1 MGSEYALVVW
11 KHDLASVG
19 SMFHF
24 PASKPRLVNTL
35 GPPGRILLLGPQIS
49 YNSKTVPLLVSV
61 FLFSEG
67 FPVKCKDDEKKNY
80 PISIL
85 CGKFRNNLCIS
96 AI

>member
-67 FPVKCKDDEKKNY
+67 FPVKCKDDEKKKLSYIN
-80 PISIL
+80 IVW
-85 CGKFRNNLCIS
+85 
-96 AI
+96 